1 MNKFLQEE
9 MYDVIGMQESE
20 PGAPMWYAGFRRR
33 LHSLEIF
40 GMWVFI
46 ETTYKKCFREWI
58 GTYFFF
64 LFNN

>member
-40 GMWVFI
+40 GMWVFK
-46 ETTYKKCFREWI
+46 ETTYKKMFQRVDWNI
-58 GTYFFF
+58 FF
-64 LFNN
+64 LSF